1 MHTESVSMCVRDQV
15 MAKVQKRQR
24 IITVAFH
31 YQNFAL
37 YISEQNLNKTNKIT
51 TLKKQEKN
59 GDINEWMTSMNHC
72 IVLRVI
78 LRLLNK

>member
-37 YISEQNLNKTNKIT
+37 YISEQNLDKTNKIT
-51 TLKKQEKN
+51 TLKKQEKEWRYERVN
-59 GDINEWMTSMNHC
+59 DIDESLYC
-72 IVLRVI
+72 FV
-78 LRLLNK
+78 